1 MSEDQKNLSQHWKSS
16 LEQKLCAHF
25 GGPSLTQVDSPCNFV
40 GFDASQVEY
49 SK

>member
-1 MSEDQKNLSQHWKSS
+1 MSEDQKKSITALKSS